1 MRKYTWIILVLVP
14 VFLLAQSKPDALK
27 LYREGKYEEARQ
39 VCLSELEQN
48 PNNMDSYV
56 VLCWSLL
63 ALKRWGD
70 AELYAKKALAIRND
84 PRIIEI
90 LGEAL
95 FYMGKN
101 KEALEYFTQYINLLP
116 DGSRI
121 GLVYYFIAEIY
132 LRQEKLQHASISM
145 STALLYDAGNVLWW
159 TRLGYIYER
168 LKDYQNAIAAYN
180 KALELNPLYAD
191 AKQGKERILALLR
204 DSTQ

>member
-1 MRKYTWIILVLVP
+1 MRKILVILV
-14 VFLLAQSKPDALK
+14 VFTLLLTAAVAQTKPDALK

-39 VCLSELEQN
+39 VCLSELEHT

-90 LGEAL
+90 LGEAA

-121 GLVYYFIAEIY
+121 GVVYYFIAEIY
-132 LRQEKLQHASISM
+132 IRQEKLQHASISM
-145 STALLYDAGNVLWW
+145 STALLYDAGNVFWW

-168 LKDYQNAIAAYN
+168 LKDYQNAVMAYS

-191 AKQGKERILALLR
+191 ARQGKERILALLR
-204 DSTQ
+204 E

>member
-1 MRKYTWIILVLVP
+1 MRKILVILV
-14 VFLLAQSKPDALK
+14 VFTLLLTAAVAQTKPDALK

-39 VCLSELEQN
+39 VCLSELEHT

-90 LGEAL
+90 LGEAA
-95 FYMGKN
+95 FYIGKN

-121 GLVYYFIAEIY
+121 GVVYYFIAEIY
-132 LRQEKLQHASISM
+132 IRQEKLQHASISM
-145 STALLYDAGNVLWW
+145 STALLYDAGNVFWW

-168 LKDYQNAIAAYN
+168 LKDYQNAVMAYS

-191 AKQGKERILALLR
+191 ARQGKERILALLR
-204 DSTQ
+204 E

>member
-1 MRKYTWIILVLVP
+1 MRKIFITLV
-14 VFLLAQSKPDALK
+14 VFALLLSVATAQTKPDALK

-39 VCLSELEQN
+39 VCLLELEQN
-48 PNNMDSYV
+48 PSNMDSYV

-84 PRIIEI
+84 PRVIEI
-90 LGEAL
+90 LGEAA

-121 GLVYYFIAEIY
+121 GVVYYFIGEIY
-132 LRQEKLQHASISM
+132 IRQEKLQHASIAM
-145 STALLYDAGNVLWW
+145 STALLYDASNVLWW

-168 LKDYQNAIAAYN
+168 LKDYQNAVTAYS
-180 KALELNPLYAD
+180 KALELNPLYID
-191 AKQGKERILALLR
+191 AKQGKDRILALLR
-204 DSTQ
+204 E

>member
-1 MRKYTWIILVLVP
+1 MVP
-14 VFLLAQSKPDALK
+14 VVLLAQSKPDALK
-27 LYREGKYEEARQ
+27 LFRDGEYDEARQ
-39 VCLSELEQN
+39 VCLMELEQN

-90 LGEAL
+90 LGEAS

-101 KEALEYFTQYINLLP
+101 KEALDYFTQYINLLP

-132 LRQEKLQHASISM
+132 LRQEKLQHASIAM

-168 LKDYQNAIAAYN
+168 LKDYQNAVAAYT

-204 DSTQ
+204 E

>member
-1 MRKYTWIILVLVP
+1 MRKILVALLICALVLTT
-14 VFLLAQSKPDALK
+14 VAAQTKPDALK
-27 LYREGKYEEARQ
+27 LYREGNYEEARL
-39 VCLSELEQN
+39 VCLSELEHN
-48 PNNMDSYV
+48 PNNMESYV

-70 AELYAKKALAIRND
+70 AELYGKKALAIRND
-84 PRIIEI
+84 PRIIES
-90 LGEAL
+90 LGEAA
-95 FYMGKN
+95 FYMGRN

-132 LRQEKLQHASISM
+132 IKQDKLQHASISM
-145 STALLYDAGNVLWW
+145 STALLYNAGNVLWW

-168 LKDYQNAIAAYN
+168 LKDYQNAVKAYS

-191 AKQGKERILALLR
+191 AKQGKERVVALLR
-204 DSTQ
+204 E

>member
-1 MRKYTWIILVLVP
+1 MRKSFVTLIVFAVLVTTAA
-14 VFLLAQSKPDALK
+14 AQIKPDALK

-39 VCLSELEQN
+39 VCLLELEHN

-56 VLCWSLL
+56 VLCWSLI

-84 PRIIEI
+84 PRVIEI
-90 LGEAL
+90 LGEAA

-101 KEALEYFTQYINLLP
+101 KEALDYFTQYINLLP

-121 GLVYYFIAEIY
+121 GVVYYFIAEIY
-132 LRQEKLQHASISM
+132 IRQEKLQHASISM

-168 LKDYQNAIAAYN
+168 LKDYQNAVMAYS

-191 AKQGKERILALLR
+191 AKQGKDRILALLR
-204 DSTQ
+204 E